1 MRIAHIE
8 PDLRHAELVDRLL
21 LAAGHACRHFAVSE
35 SFLAGAASEFFDILV
50 IASWAG
56 DRGAEDV
63 IALAR
68 DVLPGLPIVVT
79 MKTPRESELVA
90 ALHAG
95 ADDCLAKP
103 VRGPEMLARLDAL
116 MRRAGVRRPRNCSRE
131 IFHEFLFDS
140 GRSEVAFRGQTIS
153 MTPKELRFA
162 LLLFTNMSRPVSRA
176 QILETVWGRRDIKSR
191 TLDTHASRIRAKLE
205 LRPERGYTLTP
216 LYGYGYRLDAV
227 SADGS
232 TTGPAAGSTN
242 DNNGGAGPPNSER
255 IAETL

>member
-8 PDLRHAELVDRLL
+8 PDLRHAELIDRLL
-21 LAAGHACRHFAVSE
+21 LAAGHACRHFAASE
-35 SFLAGAASEFFDILV
+35 PFLAGTAREFFDILM

-56 DRGAEDV
+56 DRSAEDV
-63 IALAR
+63 IVLAR
-68 DVLPGLPIVVT
+68 EILPGLPVVVT
-79 MKTPRESELVA
+79 MKAPRESELVA
-90 ALHAG
+90 VLHAG
-95 ADDCLAKP
+95 ADDCVAKP

-131 IFHEFLFDS
+131 IFCEFLFDS

-153 MTPKELRFA
+153 LTPKELRFA

-205 LRPERGYTLTP
+205 LRPEHGYTLTP
-216 LYGYGYRLDAV
+216 LYGYGYRLDAF
-227 SADGS
+227 SAEG
-232 TTGPAAGSTN
+232 
-242 DNNGGAGPPNSER
+242 NNGAPGPPSSEK
-255 IAETL
+255 IVETL